1 MNGNAGSRRDKFFSR
16 IPFAVSF
23 SPANSNVCTL
33 QLLWMFTIVGAV
45 FSSSQDDK
53 IRVKELDPLKLTCNL
68 SGSNITWNYEGKI
81 IGSGRVW
88 RLESIMRNAS
98 GVYRCTNSTSEENYT
113 VIVEY
118 GAEGRIPANV
128 TRVNLGGTLNIHC
141 EVHAIPQET
150 NVTWFFEGRIKGNS
164 SNLTISNVNC
174 SSQGIYIC
182 SPVNN
187 ISNARNGTTNVIV
200 TGCNITTPN
209 GVISG
214 PASKPPNSND
224 QTKLAVGLTLS
235 IVAVVAGV
243 AIGCYLRFRH
253 RRQCCCKAYCNG
265 FFTVQDEPAPASPT
279 KRPSLTSFSKAKHGA
294 VLVDDFARH
303 VKILHMDGDYRF
315 SQEFESLKSVHLK
328 SRSWV
333 HSEKQENQSKNRF
346 NNIVAYDHSRV
357 ILSLTE
363 NDPESH
369 YINAN
374 YIDSFE
380 KANAY
385 IATQGPV
392 ANTISD
398 FWRMVWEQNC
408 TVIVMITKIIER
420 GRHKC
425 TMYWPSKQAK
435 TEVHGPLRVT
445 YLDEEA
451 FAHYTVRRFE
461 VKPVEQGSH
470 YCQDMAEDEVKPMIV
485 SQFHFTGWPDHGAP
499 DTGCE
504 FPALSFILK
513 SATASRDGAGPVIV
527 HCSAGVGRSG
537 AYILIHSMVKRMHVT
552 GDINVFD
559 FLSQIRQQR
568 NHLVQEECQY
578 IFVHDALQHYIESGF
593 KLDIA
598 ADDLKDHLQILR
610 KNLSS
615 QSRLDLELEYLNAV
629 QIKHYNLK
637 QAKRGCNMAKNR
649 SVDYIPAD
657 SARVELFPRPREE
670 GSDYI
675 NASYLPG
682 FWKSQAYIATQYPLE
697 DTTNDF
703 WRMVWQEHCRSVV
716 MLVSKEELQ
725 QDYYHSYLPPSYE
738 TARFGDYEVTV
749 DSLETLGDIV
759 VRKLRMAAIKDPTEY
774 RNIQHFHFLHWPE
787 DGNPWSG
794 QTILQLIRKVDSWED
809 EVKLSAKPFETI
821 GPIVVHCNYGIG
833 RTGVYCLLHTMY
845 HQIAREN
852 TVSIYQVAR
861 LYNFQRP
868 SCISTEGHYEFCYD
882 TLVEYI
888 EAGCSLHL
896 V

>member
-1 MNGNAGSRRDKFFSR
+1 MN
-16 IPFAVSF
+16 
-23 SPANSNVCTL
+23 TL
-33 QLLWMFTIVGAV
+33 
-45 FSSSQDDK
+45 SSSV
-53 IRVKELDPLKLTCNL
+53 IRTTKE
-68 SGSNITWNYEGKI
+68 
-81 IGSGRVW
+81 
-88 RLESIMRNAS
+88 
-98 GVYRCTNSTSEENYT
+98 
-113 VIVEY
+113 
-118 GAEGRIPANV
+118 
-128 TRVNLGGTLNIHC
+128 
-141 EVHAIPQET
+141 
-150 NVTWFFEGRIKGNS
+150 
-164 SNLTISNVNC
+164 
-174 SSQGIYIC
+174 
-182 SPVNN
+182 
-187 ISNARNGTTNVIV
+187 
-200 TGCNITTPN
+200 
-209 GVISG
+209 
-214 PASKPPNSND
+214 PPNTHPNV
-224 QTKLAVGLTLS
+224 LGIALS
-235 IVAVVAGV
+235 LVFGIFVVVVAF
-243 AIGCYLRFRH
+243 GCYLRFRH

-265 FFTVQDEPAPASPT
+265 FFTVQDEPPPPSPT

-593 KLDIA
+593 KLDIV

-725 QDYYHSYLPPSYE
+725 QDYYHSYLPPSHE

-861 LYNFQRP
+861 LYNFKRP
-868 SCISTEGHYEFCYD
+868 NCISTKGHYEFCYD

>member
-45 FSSSQDDK
+45 FSSPQDVK
-53 IRVKELDPLKLTCNL
+53 RPVKEHDSLNLTCNL

-141 EVHAIPQET
+141 EVHAKPQET

-164 SNLTISNVNC
+164 SNLTISNVSC

-187 ISNARNGTTNVIV
+187 ISNAENGTTSVNF
-200 TGCNITTPN
+200 TDGNITT
-209 GVISG
+209 IRRS
-214 PASKPPNSND
+214 AEPPNSNV
-224 QTKLAVGLTLS
+224 LGIALS
-235 IVAVVAGV
+235 LVFGIFVVVV

-265 FFTVQDEPAPASPT
+265 FFTVQDEPPPPSPT

-697 DTTNDF
+697 ETTNDF
-703 WRMVWQEHCRSVV
+703 WRMVWQENCRSVV

-868 SCISTEGHYEFCYD
+868 SCISTKEHYEFCYD